1 MLSNRSR
8 YSFIV
13 YVPIEQEFAVR
24 KYVQDC
30 KLTNRTASARVLQF
44 ILEDL
49 ARVNEELEGLTVICE
64 LCNRE
69 VTTGAKAQFS
79 SGAIMTVCEPCL
91 KAKSDKG
98 LLRRILR
105 EYH

>member
-1 MLSNRSR
+1 MLSKRSR
-8 YSFIV
+8 YSFVV
-13 YVPIEQEFAVR
+13 YVPVEHEFDVR
-24 KYVQDC
+24 EYVKRCQWTDR
-30 KLTNRTASARVLQF
+30 KASARVLQF
-44 ILEDL
+44 MLEDY
-49 ARVNEELEGLTVICE
+49 ARLQEVEGLTVICE

-79 SGAIMTVCEPCL
+79 SGAIMIVCEPCL

-98 LLRRILR
+98 LVRRMLR